1 MTAVSDLSHT
11 SVDMSFQVPFVHR
24 LRFTQDVS
32 ENNLDVLFKVLD
44 SEHGNKP
51 KVMVVVDGDV
61 YTHSEH
67 VRRLAKRLTDANSID
82 VIGDDD
88 KVCLLTGGEAVKN
101 TSVPVKQL
109 LTLINQ
115 YDLDRRSY
123 IIVIGGGAILDAV
136 GFAAATAH
144 RGIRLVRL
152 PTTTLAQGDSG
163 VGVKN
168 AINYFGKKNWV
179 GTFAVPWAVINDA
192 ALLKS
197 LPDRDFRCGFSEAV
211 KVSLLK
217 SRDDFHF
224 LCSHATQIR
233 DRDMA
238 RAFPAIQK
246 SCLHHLHHITTG
258 GDPFEALEARPLD
271 FGHWS
276 AHKMEP
282 MSDYRI
288 RHGEAVGIGVALDCI
303 YSQLKF
309 GFPEQHT
316 ESVCRCL
323 HDLGMP
329 LWDETLN
336 HADSILE
343 GLEEFRQHLGGRL
356 TITMLRD
363 VAAPFDVHD
372 IDSNVMRKAI
382 EQLYNIANFLAKVG
396 NDDLPKPNISAGLDV
411 GDAFFTHVS
420 ETVKL

>member
-1 MTAVSDLSHT
+1 MSAVFEVND
-11 SVDMSFQVPFVHR
+11 SVNMSFQVPFTHQ
-24 LRFTQDVS
+24 LRFTRDVATD
-32 ENNLDVLFKVLD
+32 EFEVLLNTLEGEK
-44 SEHGNKP
+44 GKPP
-51 KVMVVVDGDV
+51 KVMIVVDGDV
-61 YTHSEH
+61 YTHSEC
-67 VRRLAKRLTDANSID
+67 VRTLGERLVNSQQID
-82 VIGDDD
+82 VVGNDNKI
-88 KVCLLTGGEAVKN
+88 CLLVGGEAVKN
-101 TSVPVKQL
+101 TSTPVKKI

-152 PTTTLAQGDSG
+152 PTTTLAQADSG

-179 GTFAVPWAVINDA
+179 GTFAVPWAVINDS

-217 SRDDFHF
+217 SKMDFDF
-224 LCSHATQIR
+224 LCQHATKIR

-238 RAFPAIQK
+238 YAFPGIQK
-246 SCLHHLHHITTG
+246 ACLHHLYHITQG
-258 GDPFEALEARPLD
+258 GDPFEVLEARPLD
-271 FGHWS
+271 YGHWS

-282 MSDYRI
+282 LSDYQL

-303 YSQLKF
+303 YSHLKF
-309 GFPEQHT
+309 GFPQQCMV
-316 ESVCRCL
+316 SVCRCL
-323 HDLGMP
+323 HDLGVP

-336 HADSILE
+336 NADAILQ

-356 TITMLRD
+356 TITMLRQ
-363 VAAPFDVHD
+363 VADPFNVHD
-372 IDSNVMRKAI
+372 IDVKVMRTAI
-382 EQLYNIANFLAKVG
+382 EKLYLMATHLSNTHPVG
-396 NDDLPKPNISAGLDV
+396 VASFSASKAATL
-411 GDAFFTHVS
+411 
-420 ETVKL
+420 